1 MRGARR
7 IWIQCYT
14 KSSTQAY
21 SQEDEATQRNAPS
34 KSQSDQT
41 MLRQAKLDQVGML
54 LLDVI
59 IKKLDCLPLGVF
71 LNERQDR
78 CWLISI
84 RKEIC

>member
-1 MRGARR
+1 MISWQRR
-7 IWIQCYT
+7 CSF
-14 KSSTQAY
+14 KSYRDSHRQTVDQA
-21 SQEDEATQRNAPS
+21 NAGKRS
-34 KSQSDQT
+34 G
-41 MLRQAKLDQVGML
+41 QVGML

-59 IKKLDCLPLGVF
+59 MKKLDWPPLGVF